1 MKIKIKQLGNG
12 GAFDYN
18 STNSSFLID
27 LGSTSESVD
36 SSLLLFD
43 CGNNV
48 YKKLRE
54 IDEVESNIIKRIKYV
69 FISHMDDD
77 HIGSLKT
84 LIYYNYFVNNKIMQI
99 ICGSEVYPSLV
110 KYLEDVDG
118 FVDNYEKI
126 QTNLFYMVSL
136 EKTRDWNLDN
146 NVKLNVVPAGHGKP
160 CYGVSIS
167 NKEDHFIITGDTKA
181 NTSTFQIY
189 SCTLIFHDFS
199 KWNNPGSQV
208 HCCETDLQSYS
219 EDILNKIKKYHD
231 NEPFNDEWLTVQ
243 EHLETII

>member
-1 MKIKIKQLGNG
+1 MVEHLITIQLIVH
-12 GAFDYN
+12 
-18 STNSSFLID
+18 SLID

-146 NVKLNVVPAGHGKP
+146 NVKLNGGSLLYMGNLVMVFQLVIRK
-160 CYGVSIS
+160 
-167 NKEDHFIITGDTKA
+167 II
-181 NTSTFQIY
+181 
-189 SCTLIFHDFS
+189 L
-199 KWNNPGSQV
+199 
-208 HCCETDLQSYS
+208 
-219 EDILNKIKKYHD
+219 
-231 NEPFNDEWLTVQ
+231 
-243 EHLETII
+243 